1 MDKLICSAEN
11 CINNLQGRCTAH
23 SIEVENNDSH
33 SQCKTFAA
41 KGAIETMS
49 RFHNTNLTEGFKGM
63 FTEESNMVPEVNCE
77 VYSCVH
83 NNDRR
88 CNADAI
94 EINGDEIRTRN
105 SSETICSTYNREK

>member
-1 MDKLICSAEN
+1 MNKLVCSAEN
-11 CINNLQGRCTAH
+11 CINNLKGQCTAN

-49 RFHNTNLTEGFKGM
+49 RFHNTNLTEGFKDMVTG
-63 FTEESNMVPEVNCE
+63 ENNMVPEVNCE

-88 CNADAI
+88 CSADAI
-94 EINGDEIRTRN
+94 EINGDEVRTRN
-105 SSETICSTYNREK
+105 SSETICSTYMRE

>member
-49 RFHNTNLTEGFKGM
+49 RFHNTNLTEGFK
-63 FTEESNMVPEVNCE
+63 
-77 VYSCVH
+77 
-83 NNDRR
+83 DILQRK
-88 CNADAI
+88 AI
-94 EINGDEIRTRN
+94 WFRKLIVKFIVVFIIMIEDVMQMP
-105 SSETICSTYNREK
+105 